1 MSAVLDLGPLSWVK
15 SEIDSSLERARVAL
29 RAFGGDP
36 ERRIELKACKNHL
49 HQASGAVQIVGLEG
63 VTRFFAE
70 TEALVTELEAG
81 AVEANEGVRGAIE
94 RAIAAIGKYLS
105 ELLDGAPDQPLRLF
119 STYRDIVQARGAP
132 AAVEADLYFPDVSL
146 GPAARPGPVLDL
158 ARAEALAHLRAQRA
172 RFQRGFVRWLRTPA
186 DVAALEEMRAA
197 ADAIEETQASQ
208 VQRAFWWA
216 AAALI
221 DALVHGDLEP
231 EPGVKHLCSRIEQQ
245 MRRMIEGSESVAERL
260 LREALYWVA
269 RAGVPR
275 APEGRGNLRDAVLRA
290 RGDAKSVRA
299 LAVKQAFRLEG
310 SLPPREAPADLSQRV
325 PMALALRDTLD
336 EAKESWNRFAAGA
349 ESALAAYARA
359 AAAIVALAP
368 ALRQGPLSE
377 LAVEIAR
384 AATVLQAEPKRMSEA
399 LAMEVATA
407 LLMAENAA
415 ENYSELAP
423 DFAPQARAMCA
434 RLGAA
439 LAGMPAPETAAG
451 GPLIDVL
458 TRRAQEKLAVASA
471 VAEMQ
476 GNLHKIEQAL
486 DGYFRDPAKAGELA
500 ALEPMI
506 HQVAGALELL
516 GEEEARGA
524 LERCAARIRAF
535 ARALTRPALE
545 EFEELAQVL
554 SGLGFYIDALRHGK
568 ADFAAAMQPVRVR
581 PVLPAAVAPAASVE
595 TELERQKQQIQSL
608 YETWRARPGDG
619 KLRAELKARLKSVRK
634 DADLVANQALATWAR
649 EVLARLKRA
658 PRADDAEK
666 IALTMA
672 HLGPQAETP
681 SAEAQRLKD
690 ASVER
695 IDAELLAIFLEEAVS
710 VLATIA
716 DNLGVS
722 RTQPASMAH
731 LITVRRSFHTLKG
744 SGRMVGLARL
754 AEAAWAVEQV
764 MNLWLQQ
771 ERSAT
776 PELLALIELAHGT
789 FSGWVARLQHGE
801 SQPDATALLAAA
813 ERVRRGGP
821 ALAAAPTPAP
831 APEADIAIGDA
842 RISPSLFAVF
852 VNEARQHLDTLE
864 RNLAAAAA
872 GAPREEHT
880 RAAHTLAGICGTVQ
894 VPAMQELGHALE
906 VALARLRNRPAA
918 PGGGELELLAR
929 SIAAL
934 REMYA
939 GVLERHAP
947 APRPDLARALE
958 AVAAETRPIAV
969 PAEEA
974 RPAPLR
980 VAAAA
985 PAAAIA
991 GRVAEEIPLDRRER
1005 RIEDEVDA
1013 QLIPVFLEEA
1023 AELVPKVGELLRAW
1037 RADQSNLEHAS
1048 ELQRLLHTFKGSA
1061 RMAGIM
1067 SLGELT
1073 HHMEAR
1079 VETAVALKLTPAQLF
1094 DDLESSYDR
1103 IEFLLERLQRRAAP
1117 EPERAAAEA
1126 PAPRRERAAP
1136 AAPRTMLRV
1145 RTELVEKLVN
1155 QAGEVAITRTRIEG
1169 EMRALKGSLA
1179 ELTENVARLRR
1190 ELREIE
1196 IQAESQMQARV
1207 REAEEAERPFDP
1219 LEIDRFT
1226 RFQEISRFMAESVND
1241 LSTVHQNITRSV
1253 DDTDSALL
1261 VQSRL
1266 TRELQQELMR
1276 IRMVPIGSLAE
1287 RLHRLARQTA
1297 KELGKRVN
1305 LDIHGAQ
1312 VELDRSVLERMAAP
1326 LEHMVRNAVI
1336 HGIEPPAARAA
1347 AGKPE
1352 MGEIQLDVRQEGNE
1366 VTLAFSDDGA
1376 GLDLERIRARALAQG
1391 LLHAGDPISEQ
1402 SLAELVFV
1410 PGFSTADV
1418 VTEIAG
1424 RGVGMDV
1431 VKNEVSGLGGRVEL
1445 ASAPG
1450 RGARFTVR
1458 LPLTTAVTQ
1467 TVLVKSGSRICALP
1481 AVMVE
1486 QVQHLRGAELARV
1499 RAAGDYEWS
1508 GRRYP
1513 LAYLPE
1519 LLGEPGNPEAAKR
1532 FLPVILLRSG
1542 ADSVALLVDEM
1553 LGNQENVVKNL
1564 GPQLARVP
1572 GVAGVTVLGSGEM
1585 VLILNP
1591 VPLARLGPRPQS
1603 ASAAPLAAAAQARPK
1618 VMVVDDSLTVRK
1630 ITGRLLARE
1639 GYEVLTAKDG
1649 VEALEQLAEATP
1661 DVMLV
1666 DIEMPRM
1673 DGFDLTRNVRAD
1685 ERLKRVPII
1694 MITSRTAAKHRAYAA
1709 ELGVDVFLGKPYREE
1724 ELLGHIASYLGS

>member
-1 MSAVLDLGPLSWVK
+1 VG
-15 SEIDSSLERARVAL
+15 AR
-29 RAFGGDP
+29 
-36 ERRIELKACKNHL
+36 
-49 HQASGAVQIVGLEG
+49 S
-63 VTRFFAE
+63 
-70 TEALVTELEAG
+70 AG
-81 AVEANEGVRGAIE
+81 AA
-94 RAIAAIGKYLS
+94 
-105 ELLDGAPDQPLRLF
+105 
-119 STYRDIVQARGAP
+119 QA
-132 AAVEADLYFPDVSL
+132 
-146 GPAARPGPVLDL
+146 
-158 ARAEALAHLRAQRA
+158 
-172 RFQRGFVRWLRTPA
+172 
-186 DVAALEEMRAA
+186 
-197 ADAIEETQASQ
+197 
-208 VQRAFWWA
+208 
-216 AAALI
+216 
-221 DALVHGDLEP
+221 
-231 EPGVKHLCSRIEQQ
+231 
-245 MRRMIEGSESVAERL
+245 
-260 LREALYWVA
+260 
-269 RAGVPR
+269 
-275 APEGRGNLRDAVLRA
+275 
-290 RGDAKSVRA
+290 
-299 LAVKQAFRLEG
+299 
-310 SLPPREAPADLSQRV
+310 
-325 PMALALRDTLD
+325 
-336 EAKESWNRFAAGA
+336 
-349 ESALAAYARA
+349 
-359 AAAIVALAP
+359 
-368 ALRQGPLSE
+368 
-377 LAVEIAR
+377 
-384 AATVLQAEPKRMSEA
+384 
-399 LAMEVATA
+399 
-407 LLMAENAA
+407 
-415 ENYSELAP
+415 
-423 DFAPQARAMCA
+423 
-434 RLGAA
+434 
-439 LAGMPAPETAAG
+439 
-451 GPLIDVL
+451 
-458 TRRAQEKLAVASA
+458 
-471 VAEMQ
+471 
-476 GNLHKIEQAL
+476 
-486 DGYFRDPAKAGELA
+486 
-500 ALEPMI
+500 
-506 HQVAGALELL
+506 
-516 GEEEARGA
+516 
-524 LERCAARIRAF
+524 CAARRRCREDRAHHG
-535 ARALTRPALE
+535 APRP
-545 EFEELAQVL
+545 Q
-554 SGLGFYIDALRHGK
+554 
-568 ADFAAAMQPVRVR
+568 AAA
-581 PVLPAAVAPAASVE
+581 
-595 TELERQKQQIQSL
+595 
-608 YETWRARPGDG
+608 
-619 KLRAELKARLKSVRK
+619 
-634 DADLVANQALATWAR
+634 
-649 EVLARLKRA
+649 
-658 PRADDAEK
+658 
-666 IALTMA
+666 
-672 HLGPQAETP
+672 P

-716 DNLGVS
+716 DNLAAS
-722 RTQPASMAH
+722 RTQPASIAH
-731 LITVRRSFHTLKG
+731 LVTVRRSFHTLKG

-789 FSGWVARLQHGE
+789 FSAWVARLQHGE
-801 SQPDATALLAAA
+801 SQPDATVLLAAA

-821 ALAAAPTPAP
+821 ALAAAAAP
-831 APEADIAIGDA
+831 VSVPEAEIAIGEA
-842 RISPSLFAVF
+842 RISPSLFTVF

-894 VPAMQELGHALE
+894 IPAMQELSHALE

-939 GVLERHAP
+939 VVLERSAP
-947 APRPDLARALE
+947 APRPHLARALE
-958 AVAAETRPIAV
+958 AVAAETRPIAAL
-969 PAEEA
+969 AEVA
-974 RPAPLR
+974 RPAPPR
-980 VAAAA
+980 GAPAA
-985 PAAAIA
+985 PAAAAIA
-991 GRVAEEIPLDRRER
+991 GRVAEEVPLDRRER

-1023 AELVPKVGELLRAW
+1023 GELVPKVGELLRAW
-1037 RADQSNLEHAS
+1037 RADQSNLEHAA

-1073 HHMEAR
+1073 HNMEAR
-1079 VETAVALKLTPAQLF
+1079 VETAAALKLTPAQLF

-1103 IEFLLERLQRRAAP
+1103 IGYLLERLQRRAAP
-1117 EPERAAAEA
+1117 EPERVSAEA
-1126 PAPRRERAAP
+1126 PAPRRERAPP

-1179 ELTENVARLRR
+1179 ELTANVARLRR

-1207 REAEEAERPFDP
+1207 RVAEEAERPFDP

-1226 RFQEISRFMAESVND
+1226 RFQAISRFMAESVND

-1253 DDTDSALL
+1253 DDTDTALL

-1352 MGEIQLDVRQEGNE
+1352 MGEIQIDVRQEGNE
-1366 VTLAFSDDGA
+1366 VTIAFFDDGA

-1391 LLHAGDPISEQ
+1391 LVHAGDPISEQ

-1445 ASAPG
+1445 ASAAG
-1450 RGARFTVR
+1450 RGARFTIR

-1486 QVQHLRGAELARV
+1486 QVQHLRGVELARV
-1499 RAAGDYEWS
+1499 RAAGEYEWA

-1572 GVAGVTVLGSGEM
+1572 GVAGITVLGSGEM

-1603 ASAAPLAAAAQARPK
+1603 ASAAPLAAAAPARRK

-1639 GYEVLTAKDG
+1639 GYEALTAKDG

-1673 DGFDLTRNVRAD
+1673 DGFDLTRNIRAD

>member
-29 RAFGGDP
+29 RAYGGDA
-36 ERRIELKACKNHL
+36 ERTSELKACKNHL

-70 TEALVTELEAG
+70 TEALLAELEAG
-81 AVEANEGVRGAIE
+81 TVQATESVRGAIE

-119 STYRDIVQARGAP
+119 AGYRDVVQARGAP

-146 GPAARPGPVLDL
+146 GPAARPGPARDL
-158 ARAEALAHLRAQRA
+158 ARTEALAHLRAQRA

-269 RAGVPR
+269 RAGLPR
-275 APEGRGNLRDAVLRA
+275 GPEGSGNLRDAVLRA

-310 SLPPREAPADLSQRV
+310 SLPPRESPADLSQRV

-336 EAKESWNRFAAGA
+336 EAKEAWNRFAAGA
-349 ESALAAYARA
+349 ESALAAFARA
-359 AAAIVALAP
+359 VAGIVALAP

-377 LAVEIAR
+377 LAAEVAR
-384 AATVLQAEPKRMSEA
+384 AAAVLQAEPKRMSEA

-415 ENYSELAP
+415 ENYAELAP

-439 LAGMPAPETAAG
+439 LAGTPAPETAAG

-581 PVLPAAVAPAASVE
+581 PALPAAVARVASVE
-595 TELERQKQQIQSL
+595 TELERQKEEIQSL

-634 DADLVANQALATWAR
+634 DADLVANQALASWSR

-672 HLGPQAETP
+672 HLGPQTETP

-710 VLATIA
+710 VLVTIA
-716 DNLGVS
+716 DNLAVS

-771 ERSAT
+771 ERTAT
-776 PELLALIELAHGT
+776 PELLALIELAHST
-789 FSGWVARLQHGE
+789 FSAWVERLQHGE

-821 ALAAAPTPAP
+821 ALAAAPVP
-831 APEADIAIGDA
+831 APEADIEIGEA

-894 VPAMQELGHALE
+894 IPAMQELGHALE

-918 PGGGELELLAR
+918 PGGGELELVSR

-939 GVLERHAP
+939 GVLERRAA
-947 APRPDLARALE
+947 APRPDLTRALE

-969 PAEEA
+969 PAEVV
-974 RPAPLR
+974 RPAPPR
-980 VAAAA
+980 VAPAAAAA
-985 PAAAIA
+985 PIA

-1037 RADQSNLEHAS
+1037 RAEQSNFEHAS

-1073 HHMEAR
+1073 HNMEAR
-1079 VETAVALKLTPAQLF
+1079 VETAAALKLTPAQLF

-1103 IEFLLERLQRRAAP
+1103 IGFLIERLQRHAAL
-1117 EPERAAAEA
+1117 EPERAPAEA
-1126 PAPRRERAAP
+1126 PAPRRER

-1155 QAGEVAITRTRIEG
+1155 QAGEVSITRARIEG

-1179 ELTENVARLRR
+1179 ELTANVARLRR

-1366 VTLAFSDDGA
+1366 VTIAFFDDGA

-1410 PGFSTADV
+1410 PGFSTAEV

-1445 ASAPG
+1445 ASTPA
-1450 RGARFTVR
+1450 RGTRFTIR

-1499 RAAGDYEWS
+1499 RAAGEYEWS

-1572 GVAGVTVLGSGEM
+1572 GVAGVTVLGSGEI

-1603 ASAAPLAAAAQARPK
+1603 ASVAPLVAAAQARPK

-1649 VEALEQLAEATP
+1649 VEALEQLAETTP

-1685 ERLKRVPII
+1685 ARLKRVPII